1 MSLQLSASLNLTG
14 SFNLSGSMS
23 ATQVLNITAS
33 VAQNSITSSYI
44 SASNVTGT
52 VVSSSYSLSSSYS
65 PTNITSSWSTN
76 SLTASYITASNVVG
90 TVTSAS
96 YSLNSGT
103 SNTASYINA
112 ANVNGT
118 VTQASTAS
126 YTNPNN
132 TYAMNYLNIAGDVS
146 ERGKLLTQRY
156 VGYMGNTG
164 ASGYYDGYINSR
176 ATSGTYVYNSS
187 LDNVLY
193 NAATRFALQ
202 VNNTS
207 SANNGYFDGNFG
219 SIAYNVAINDS
230 ASFYL
235 NFTGSKGVN
244 GFTYP
249 QGYVYLNF
257 YYTSNPLSCSGYTTH
272 NGVQYPITNWTI
284 INGTS
289 SSIWQVWRGTVNANN
304 YMQDMLVAVTASAT
318 TIASLVEWE
327 YAMTRPGEA
336 EPTVITKYNDNSY
349 YNKLTFYNTSNTAS
363 IVLNPNASSYFTSNR
378 LGIGT
383 TSPSGYLNVYSGSLN
398 TIPAIKVEGATT
410 GTPSIIGLDIA
421 NASSSNT
428 PQVQFTL
435 EKSVAKAFEISTK
448 SGSASLTSRLTIQTD
463 TGNVGV
469 GTTTPLNLLD
479 VKGAVAIG
487 STYAG
492 TNAAPSSGLLV
503 QGNVGIGSTNPANAL
518 DVVGNISASGTGSFN
533 RLGIGLTSPN
543 APVHISSSL
552 TGQAIILNIQ
562 SAGQSPGIQLTGTDR
577 TAAIYPNGRS
587 GGIRSTTLDL
597 WTDNAAYINFFNT
610 NGTTYYGS
618 VGQLSATVF
627 SITSNSNLQLGASGS
642 TQVFISSSGNVGIG
656 TTNPLNKLDVLGNI
670 SASNITASLFFGTS
684 SWATQALT
692 ASSLVPT
699 NSYTVTT
706 FNVNSSGSTSASTNG
721 SLTITGQNTKG
732 GSNYHDFLYTTN
744 TVAGAV
750 NANKY
755 FRQDNTGNFE
765 IVNSAYNNT
774 IFTLTDSGSLQLPTA
789 QSANVTQLRNTG
801 AGLKVGNYGLLFD
814 DGNVHLHS
822 TNPNS
827 NLWLN
832 CSGSGLFIINGQ
844 SGATGGVGIGT
855 SIMSG
860 YVTINGG
867 SNVTIGA
874 YGYLINTG
882 SPPTGTGGGTTG
894 TFSITCTQRVQATE
908 FDATSDER
916 LKNIEGEI
924 PLNEAVDLINKII
937 PIKYKWKDGV
947 DTGTKTGY
955 SAQQVYKAGFDHLV
969 GVVKKDGM
977 EEIIDEDG
985 FINPKDAQF
994 VMNYEQ
1000 VTPYHS
1006 KLIKYLIDK
1015 IERMEIEIQLLKS
1028 QVNR

>member
-14 SFNLSGSMS
+14 SLNLSGSMT
-23 ATQVLNITAS
+23 ATQILNITAS

-44 SASNVTGT
+44 SSSNVSGT
-52 VVSSSYSLSSSYS
+52 VISSSYSLSSSYA
-65 PTNITSSWSTN
+65 PTNITSSWSNN
-76 SLTASYITASNVVG
+76 SLTASSLVIANSYTITNLTAS
-90 TVTSAS
+90 
-96 YSLNSGT
+96 
-103 SNTASYINA
+103 
-112 ANVNGT
+112 
-118 VTQASTAS
+118 
-126 YTNPNN
+126 
-132 TYAMNYLNIAGDVS
+132 
-146 ERGKLLTQRY
+146 
-156 VGYMGNTG
+156 
-164 ASGYYDGYINSR
+164 
-176 ATSGTYVYNSS
+176 
-187 LDNVLY
+187 
-193 NAATRFALQ
+193 
-202 VNNTS
+202 
-207 SANNGYFDGNFG
+207 
-219 SIAYNVAINDS
+219 
-230 ASFYL
+230 
-235 NFTGSKGVN
+235 
-244 GFTYP
+244 
-249 QGYVYLNF
+249 
-257 YYTSNPLSCSGYTTH
+257 
-272 NGVQYPITNWTI
+272 
-284 INGTS
+284 
-289 SSIWQVWRGTVNANN
+289 
-304 YMQDMLVAVTASAT
+304 
-318 TIASLVEWE
+318 
-327 YAMTRPGEA
+327 
-336 EPTVITKYNDNSY
+336 
-349 YNKLTFYNTSNTAS
+349 
-363 IVLNPNASSYFTSNR
+363 
-378 LGIGT
+378 
-383 TSPSGYLNVYSGSLN
+383 
-398 TIPAIKVEGATT
+398 
-410 GTPSIIGLDIA
+410 
-421 NASSSNT
+421 
-428 PQVQFTL
+428 
-435 EKSVAKAFEISTK
+435 
-448 SGSASLTSRLTIQTD
+448 
-463 TGNVGV
+463 
-469 GTTTPLNLLD
+469 
-479 VKGAVAIG
+479 
-487 STYAG
+487 
-492 TNAAPSSGLLV
+492 
-503 QGNVGIGSTNPANAL
+503 
-518 DVVGNISASGTGSFN
+518 GNISASGTGSFN

-543 APVHISSSL
+543 YPVHISSSL
-552 TGQAIILNIQ
+552 TGQSIILNIQ
-562 SAGQSPGIQLTGTDR
+562 SAGQTPGIQLTGTDR
-577 TAAIYPNGRS
+577 SAQIYPSGRGGGT
-587 GGIRSTTLDL
+587 GGIKMGVLDIWNTNTSNIQFANQNSTT
-597 WTDNAAYINFFNT
+597 I
-610 NGTTYYGS
+610 YGD
-618 VGQLSATVF
+618 VGQYNSSTFRISTTSDLNLLTSGSKNTVFLSA
-627 SITSNSNLQLGASGS
+627 
-642 TQVFISSSGNVGIG
+642 SGNVGIG
-656 TTNPLNKLDVLGNI
+656 TTNPQNALDVVGNI

-684 SWATQALT
+684 SWAQSASNAGNSQT
-692 ASSLVPT
+692 ASYLTPT

-744 TVAGAV
+744 TVAGVV
-750 NANKY
+750 NPNKY

-774 IFTLTDSGSLQLPTA
+774 IFILTDSGSLQLPVA
-789 QSANVTQLRNTG
+789 QSSNVTQLRNTG

>member
-1 MSLQLSASLNLTG
+1 MT
-14 SFNLSGSMS
+14 
-23 ATQVLNITAS
+23 ATQILNITAS

-44 SASNVTGT
+44 SSSNVSGT
-52 VVSSSYSLSSSYS
+52 VISSSYSLSSSYA
-65 PTNITSSWSTN
+65 PTNITSSWSNN
-76 SLTASYITASNVVG
+76 SLTASSLVIANSYTITNLTAS
-90 TVTSAS
+90 
-96 YSLNSGT
+96 
-103 SNTASYINA
+103 
-112 ANVNGT
+112 
-118 VTQASTAS
+118 
-126 YTNPNN
+126 
-132 TYAMNYLNIAGDVS
+132 
-146 ERGKLLTQRY
+146 
-156 VGYMGNTG
+156 
-164 ASGYYDGYINSR
+164 
-176 ATSGTYVYNSS
+176 
-187 LDNVLY
+187 
-193 NAATRFALQ
+193 
-202 VNNTS
+202 
-207 SANNGYFDGNFG
+207 
-219 SIAYNVAINDS
+219 
-230 ASFYL
+230 
-235 NFTGSKGVN
+235 
-244 GFTYP
+244 
-249 QGYVYLNF
+249 
-257 YYTSNPLSCSGYTTH
+257 
-272 NGVQYPITNWTI
+272 
-284 INGTS
+284 
-289 SSIWQVWRGTVNANN
+289 
-304 YMQDMLVAVTASAT
+304 
-318 TIASLVEWE
+318 
-327 YAMTRPGEA
+327 
-336 EPTVITKYNDNSY
+336 
-349 YNKLTFYNTSNTAS
+349 
-363 IVLNPNASSYFTSNR
+363 
-378 LGIGT
+378 
-383 TSPSGYLNVYSGSLN
+383 
-398 TIPAIKVEGATT
+398 
-410 GTPSIIGLDIA
+410 
-421 NASSSNT
+421 
-428 PQVQFTL
+428 
-435 EKSVAKAFEISTK
+435 
-448 SGSASLTSRLTIQTD
+448 
-463 TGNVGV
+463 
-469 GTTTPLNLLD
+469 
-479 VKGAVAIG
+479 
-487 STYAG
+487 
-492 TNAAPSSGLLV
+492 
-503 QGNVGIGSTNPANAL
+503 
-518 DVVGNISASGTGSFN
+518 GNISASGTGSFN

-543 APVHISSSL
+543 YPVHISSSL
-552 TGQAIILNIQ
+552 TGQSIILNIQ
-562 SAGQSPGIQLTGTDR
+562 SAGQTPGIQLTGTDR
-577 TAAIYPNGRS
+577 SAQIYPSGRGGGT
-587 GGIRSTTLDL
+587 GGIKMGVLDIWNTNTSNIQFANQNSTT
-597 WTDNAAYINFFNT
+597 I
-610 NGTTYYGS
+610 YGD
-618 VGQLSATVF
+618 VGQYNSSTFRISTTSDLNLLTSGSKNTVFLSA
-627 SITSNSNLQLGASGS
+627 
-642 TQVFISSSGNVGIG
+642 SGNVGIG
-656 TTNPLNKLDVLGNI
+656 TTNPQNALDVVGNI

-684 SWATQALT
+684 SWAQSASNAGNSQT
-692 ASSLVPT
+692 ASYLTPT

-744 TVAGAV
+744 TVAGVV
-750 NANKY
+750 NPNKY

-774 IFTLTDSGSLQLPTA
+774 IFILTDSGSLQLPVA
-789 QSANVTQLRNTG
+789 QSSNVTQLRNTG